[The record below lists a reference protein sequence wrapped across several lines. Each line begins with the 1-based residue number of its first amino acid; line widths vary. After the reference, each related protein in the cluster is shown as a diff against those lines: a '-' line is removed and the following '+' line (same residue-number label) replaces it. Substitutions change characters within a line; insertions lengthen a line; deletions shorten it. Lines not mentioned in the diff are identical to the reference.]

1 MKLKM
6 IVPIVF
12 FAVLLTACG
21 GAVEPQDEGENPA
34 PASKIESPTA
44 TFEPTEAPAEEPSP
58 VQELDDK
65 PPLGVER
72 EFSTEFSKHSIPYS
86 EVLSGGPPKDGIPS
100 IDNPNFISVDEAST
114 WLVDVEPIIF
124 VKVGDEAR
132 AYPIQIL
139 MWHEIV
145 NDVIGEVPLTVTFC
159 PLCNTAIVF
168 EREVDGQVFDFGTTG
183 RLRNSNLIMYDRQTE
198 TWWQQGTGEAI
209 VGEYLGTK
217 LKFYPASIIA
227 WSDFA
232 KAFPEGEV
240 LSKETGFDRAYGR
253 NPYFGYDDIN
263 NSPFLFRG
271 ETPGQLAAMERV
283 LALEL
288 NEETV
293 AYSFSLLSEEKV
305 VHDQVGREEIVI
317 FWSAG
322 TASALDTDSVSGGR
336 DVGSASAFSPLL
348 EAELLTFSVE
358 ENGLFKDDRTGSLWN
373 ILGQSVGGPLEG
385 ESLMPLTAINHFW
398 FDWVAFKPD
407 TRVYQP

>member
-1 MKLKM
+1 MNLKI
-6 IVPIVF
+6 IVSFAFLAVF
-12 FAVLLTACG
+12 LTACG
-21 GAVEPQDEGENPA
+21 AAVEEEGERENPA
-34 PASKIESPTA
+34 PVVEVESPTA
-44 TFEPTEAPAEEPSP
+44 TVEPTKEPTPIRDS
-58 VQELDDK
+58 EDN
-65 PPLGVER
+65 PPLGAER
-72 EFSTEFSKHSIPYS
+72 EFSTDFSKHSISYS

-100 IDNPNFISVDEAST
+100 IDEPIFISVDEAGI
-114 WLVDVEPIIF
+114 WLAEVEPIIF

-145 NDVIGEVPLTVTFC
+145 NDVVGELPLTVTFC

-168 EREVDGQVFDFGTTG
+168 EREVDGQIFDFGTTG

-198 TWWQQGTGEAI
+198 SWWQQGTGEAI

-217 LKFYPASIIA
+217 LNFFPATIIA

-232 KAFPEGEV
+232 KAFPEGKV
-240 LSKETGFDRAYGR
+240 LSRETGFDRAYGR
-253 NPYFGYDDIN
+253 NPYFGYDNIN

-293 AYSFSLLSEEKV
+293 AYSYSLLSEERV
-305 VHDQVGREEIVI
+305 IHNQVGGEEVVI
-317 FWSAG
+317 FWTAG
-322 TASALDTDSVSGGR
+322 TASALDKGSVSDGR
-336 DVGSASAFSPLL
+336 DVGSASSFSPILNGVM
-348 EAELLTFSVE
+348 LTFLAQE
-358 ENGLFKDDRTGSLWN
+358 DGLFKDENTGSLWN

-385 ESLMPLTAINHFW
+385 KTLTPLTAINHFW